1 MTTLKSQH
9 RTGVTTG
16 YLSNVVKS
24 KFKFQCA
31 RGLLWGAPAGAGA
44 RDREL
49 AAGWARCGATGMIQP
64 ATPACPARMWLD
76 T

>member
-31 RGLLWGAPAGAGA
+31 RGLLWGARRRRRERSGAGMLGG
-44 RDREL
+44 RG
-49 AAGWARCGATGMIQP
+49 AAAQP
-64 ATPACPARMWLD
+64 A
-76 T
+76 